1 MTDNKIENRT
11 EKKNR
16 LALIIPLVIA
26 LAAMCAETVRCF
38 YGIDMGDE
46 SFYVSESLGLFQGM
60 MPFVEK
66 TNSECLFCFFP

>member
-46 SFYVSESLGLFQGM
+46 
-60 MPFVEK
+60 
-66 TNSECLFCFFP
+66 CLFCFFP